1 MQESQNLLYIS
12 FVVLAT
18 ICYGFNVNMVYKHL
32 QNIGSLQIAA
42 VALTFNAVPALIIL
56 ILTGYFSLPLTDPD
70 ILYSTGH
77 AALLGIL
84 GTAVASIIFYKL
96 VKGAGAVFASMVTY
110 GIPVVA
116 NFWGL
121 IYGEEVGLKQFGC
134 LVLILTGVYLANRKW
149 SN

>member
-1 MQESQNLLYIS
+1 
-12 FVVLAT
+12 
-18 ICYGFNVNMVYKHL
+18 
-32 QNIGSLQIAA
+32 
-42 VALTFNAVPALIIL
+42 
-56 ILTGYFSLPLTDPD
+56 LPLTDPD

-110 GIPVVA
+110 GIPIVA